1 MPADPATIRILLAQA
16 VEVLATDSPRLD
28 AELLL
33 ACCLDKNRSYLYAW
47 PDVIPPADIQARFR
61 DLVARRVAGEP
72 VAYLLGQREF
82 WSLPLAVTP
91 ATLIPRPETETL
103 VALALA
109 RIPAGADALI
119 ADLGTGSGAIALAI
133 ARERPRC
140 RIIATDISQDALAVA
155 AANAQRLGLS
165 NVQCLAG
172 DWCSALPDQQFDLI
186 VSNPPYI
193 AEDDSHLTRGDVRFE
208 PRHALAS
215 GPQGMDALQHIAGC
229 ARARLRPQG
238 WLLLE
243 HGYDQVH
250 AVTRLLHELGYQEVS
265 DYPDDAGLG
274 RVIAGRQPATPDRF
288 QTKLPFNPGPATR
301 TNTRAGGSA

>member
-1 MPADPATIRILLAQA
+1 MPAEPATIRILLAQA
-16 VEVLATDSPRLD
+16 VELLATDTPRLE

-33 ACCLDKNRSYLYAW
+33 ASCLDKPRSYLYAW

-61 DLVARRVAGEP
+61 DMLARRIAGEP

-109 RIPAGADALI
+109 RIPADADAWI

-155 AANAQRLGLS
+155 AANAKNLGLS
-165 NVQCLAG
+165 NVQCLTG
-172 DWCSALPDQQFDLI
+172 DWCAALPDQLFDLI

-193 AEDDSHLTRGDVRFE
+193 PEDDIHLTRGDVRFE
-208 PRHALAS
+208 PRHALAA
-215 GPQGMDALQHIAGC
+215 GPQGMDALQYIARC
-229 ARARLRPQG
+229 ASSRLRPQG

-243 HGYDQVH
+243 HGYDQAQ
-250 AVTRLLHELGYQEVS
+250 AVTRLLHSCGYEEVH
-265 DYPDDAGLG
+265 DYPDDAGHG
-274 RVIAGRQPATPDRF
+274 RVIAGRLPAA
-288 QTKLPFNPGPATR
+288 PGQSCDEST
-301 TNTRAGGSA
+301 G

>member
-1 MPADPATIRILLAQA
+1 MPAEPATIRILLAQA
-16 VEVLATDSPRLD
+16 VELLATDSPRLD

-47 PDVIPPADIQARFR
+47 PDVIPPAAIQVRFR
-61 DLVARRVAGEP
+61 EMLARRAAGEP

-82 WSLPLAVTP
+82 WSLPLAITP

-103 VALALA
+103 VELALE
-109 RIPAGADALI
+109 RIPADADAWI

-155 AANAQRLGLS
+155 AANAKGLGLS

-172 DWCSALPDQQFDLI
+172 DWCAALPDQPFDLI

-193 AEDDSHLTRGDVRFE
+193 PEDDIHLTRGDVRFE

-215 GPQGMDALQHIAGC
+215 GPQGMDALQYIARC
-229 ARARLRPQG
+229 AGTRLRPHG

-243 HGYDQVH
+243 HGYDQAQ
-250 AVTRLLHELGYQEVS
+250 AVTRLLHSCGYEEVH

-274 RVIAGRQPATPDRF
+274 RAIAGRRPA
-288 QTKLPFNPGPATR
+288 PAMQ
-301 TNTRAGGSA
+301 S

>member
-1 MPADPATIRILLAQA
+1 MLLAQA
-16 VEVLATDSPRLD
+16 VELLATDSPRLD

-61 DLVARRVAGEP
+61 DLLARRMAGEP
-72 VAYLLGQREF
+72 VAYLLGEREF

-109 RIPAGADALI
+109 RIPADADAWI

-172 DWCSALPDQQFDLI
+172 DWCAALPDQSFDLI

-193 AEDDSHLTRGDVRFE
+193 AEDDIHLTRGDVRFE

-215 GPQGMDALQHIAGC
+215 GPRGMDDLQHIARC
-229 ARARLRPQG
+229 ASTRLRPQG

-243 HGYDQVH
+243 HGYDQVQS
-250 AVTRLLHELGYQEVS
+250 VTRLLHACGYQEVH
-265 DYPDDAGLG
+265 DYPDDAGQG
-274 RVIAGRQPATPDRF
+274 RVVAGQR
-288 QTKLPFNPGPATR
+288 PGMAEHPK
-301 TNTRAGGSA
+301 TNQ

>member
-1 MPADPATIRILLAQA
+1 MPAELVTIRILLAQA
-16 VEVLATDSPRLD
+16 AELLATDSPRLD

-33 ACCLDKNRSYLYAW
+33 ACCLDKNRSYLYTW

-61 DLVARRVAGEP
+61 KMLARRAAGEP
-72 VAYLLGQREF
+72 IAYLLGQREF
-82 WSLPLAVTP
+82 WSLPLTITP

-103 VALALA
+103 VALALE
-109 RIPAGADALI
+109 RIPTDADARV

-140 RIIATDISQDALAVA
+140 RIVATDISQDALAVA
-155 AANAQRLGLS
+155 AANVTKLGLS

-172 DWCSALPDQQFDLI
+172 DWCAALPDQPFDLI

-193 AEDDSHLTRGDVRFE
+193 PEDDIHLTRGDVRFE

-215 GPQGMDALQHIAGC
+215 GPQGMDALQKITRSAV
-229 ARARLRPQG
+229 ARLRPQG

-243 HGYDQVH
+243 HGYDQVQ
-250 AVTRLLHELGYQEVS
+250 AVTRLLHSCGYEEVH
-265 DYPDDAGLG
+265 DHPDDAGLG
-274 RVIAGRQPATPDRF
+274 RVIAGRRPFTPGQSR
-288 QTKLPFNPGPATR
+288 GE
-301 TNTRAGGSA
+301 SMS

>member
-82 WSLPLAVTP
+82 WSLPLTVTP

-193 AEDDSHLTRGDVRFE
+193 AEDDSHLTRGTCASSRVMHLPLD
-208 PRHALAS
+208 PRAWMPCNTSPAVPAH
-215 GPQGMDALQHIAGC
+215 GC
-229 ARARLRPQG
+229 ARKDGCCWSMAMTRCTLSPG
-238 WLLLE
+238 CCMNL
-243 HGYDQVH
+243 
-250 AVTRLLHELGYQEVS
+250 VT
-265 DYPDDAGLG
+265 G
-274 RVIAGRQPATPDRF
+274 R
-288 QTKLPFNPGPATR
+288 
-301 TNTRAGGSA
+301 

>member
-1 MPADPATIRILLAQA
+1 MPAEPATIRRLLEQAAQR
-16 VEVLATDSPRLD
+16 LATDSPRLD

-33 ACCLDKNRSYLYAW
+33 AGSLGKSRSYLYTW
-47 PDVIPPADIQARFR
+47 PEAVPPAAVQLRFR
-61 DLVARRVAGEP
+61 ELLGRRAAGEP

-82 WSLPLAVTP
+82 WSLPLTVTP

-103 VALALA
+103 VALALQ
-109 RIPAGADALI
+109 RIPADTDAWI
-119 ADLGTGSGAIALAI
+119 ADLGTGSGAVALAI

-140 RIIATDISQDALAVA
+140 RIIATDISRAALAVA
-155 AANAQRLGLS
+155 AANAERLELA

-172 DWCSALPDQQFDLI
+172 DWCAALPDGAFDLI

-208 PRHALAS
+208 PREALAA
-215 GPQGMDALQHIAGC
+215 GPLGMDALQHIARC
-229 ARARLRPQG
+229 ASTRLRPHG

-243 HGYDQVH
+243 HGYDQ
-250 AVTRLLHELGYQEVS
+250 AQPATRLLRACGYEQVQ

-274 RVIAGRQPATPDRF
+274 RVVAGRRPASGGQPGTA
-288 QTKLPFNPGPATR
+288 PGD
-301 TNTRAGGSA
+301 